1 MSEETTLPHFFS
13 ELSPLYPNVTQDGKI
28 DTVQFLEASKSFI
41 QMYDLLGTTF
51 YIVKKDMSGNIE
63 KLYKTYN
70 KAPEKYKYLNDLI
83 FEERNDPN
91 IFAVDALL
99 WLKRALEFTV
109 LFINGICEEED
120 KGMRSEKLDHLATE
134 AYNQTLKHFHK
145 WLVQNLFKMVVKSVP
160 YRSDLVKS
168 MYFGK
173 TGSEKTLYKDLLAYI
188 KQLETNLK
196 VIVQMYDEWGLD
208 SDKKV

>member
-1 MSEETTLPHFFS
+1 MTEETSPPSFFS
-13 ELSPLYPNVTQDGKI
+13 RISPVFPTVTEDGKI

-41 QMYDLLGTTF
+41 QIYDLLGTAF
-51 YIVKKDMSGNIE
+51 YVVKKDMSGNIE

-83 FEERNDPN
+83 YEEQKDPS
-91 IFAVDALL
+91 IFAIDALL

-109 LFINGICEEED
+109 IFINGICDEYE
-120 KGMRSEKLDHLATE
+120 KGIHTERLDHLATE
-134 AYNQTLKHFHK
+134 AYNRTLKQYHM
-145 WLVQNLFKMVVKSVP
+145 WLVQNLFKVVVKSVP

-168 MYFGK
+168 LYYGK
-173 TGSEKTLYKDLLAYI
+173 MGSEAVLYKEANAYT

-196 VIVQMYDEWGLD
+196 VIVQMYDDWGLNN
-208 SDKKV
+208 DKKV